1 MKNKRIF
8 SLITTV
14 ILTVN
19 LFVGIT
25 PASAKTENIK
35 NQMEEKLKGKYLLKV
50 LNPASTWPT
59 LIC

>member
-25 PASAKTENIK
+25 PASAKIENIK
-35 NQMEEKLKGKYLLKV
+35 NILKNTKYIYNKYFFKKV
-50 LNPASTWPT
+50 NISY
-59 LIC
+59 